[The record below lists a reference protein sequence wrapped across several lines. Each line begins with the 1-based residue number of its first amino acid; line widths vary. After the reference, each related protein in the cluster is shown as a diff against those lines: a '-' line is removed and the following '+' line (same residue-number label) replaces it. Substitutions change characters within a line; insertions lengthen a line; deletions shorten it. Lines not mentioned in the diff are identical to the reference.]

1 MEDFTF
7 DINSGLLSP
16 EEAEK
21 LFEESPQEKQEE
33 EPAKETKKEIPTEEE
48 KQPSEKVGEEEE
60 INETEK
66 DAIKPKGDG
75 SSPAKFYSSIANAL
89 RNDGIFPDFTDEEID
104 AVNSP
109 EDFAEMF
116 EKAVSARLDERQ
128 KRISSALEDGVAPD
142 DVRMYE
148 QTLNYL
154 GSVTE
159 DMINAETDEGENLRK
174 QLIFNDLINRGYSQ
188 EKANREIEKSFK
200 SGTDIEDAKDAL
212 SALNK
217 FYKDGYDNLL
227 KKAKDDAEAARKA
240 QEKSAGDFKKMILE
254 DEVKFG
260 DVSLD
265 KRTRQKVY
273 DSVTKPVS
281 KDPDTGQLLTQV
293 QKFQKENPMEFLKQ
307 LGMWFVLT
315 DGGKDASTVV
325 KGQVRAEKNKGIR
338 ELERKINSSALDSDG
353 SLRYMSGSQI
363 DNESLLSDGWQVDL
377 G

>member
-21 LFEESPQEKQEE
+21 LFEENPQEKQEE
-33 EPAKETKKEIPTEEE
+33 EPAKESKKEIPTEEE
-48 KQPSEKVGEEEE
+48 NQPSERVGEEEE
-60 INETEK
+60 INETET

-116 EKAVSARLDERQ
+116 EKAVTARLDERQ
-128 KRISSALEDGVAPD
+128 KRINSALENGAEPD
-142 DVRMYE
+142 EVKMYE
-148 QTLNYL
+148 QTLEYL
-154 GSVTE
+154 NSVSE
-159 DMINAETDEGENLRK
+159 EKIEAETDEGENLRK

-227 KKAKDDAEAARKA
+227 KKAKDEAEAARKA
-240 QEKSAGDFKKMILE
+240 QEKSAGDFRKMILE

-273 DSVTKPVS
+273 DSVTKPVY

>member
-60 INETEK
+60 INETET